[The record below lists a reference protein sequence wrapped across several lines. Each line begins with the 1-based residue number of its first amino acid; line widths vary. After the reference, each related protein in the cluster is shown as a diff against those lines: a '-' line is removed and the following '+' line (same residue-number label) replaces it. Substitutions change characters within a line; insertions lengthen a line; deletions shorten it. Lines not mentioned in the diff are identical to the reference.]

1 MASSSEITPTG
12 ESKGFPPPAII
23 LSDHTPLI
31 MTKETRELTALL
43 VGGTAA
49 ILVLPACF
57 ISPVLVLGTAAV
69 TAVSLPFWPSNR

>member
-1 MASSSEITPTG
+1 
-12 ESKGFPPPAII
+12 
-23 LSDHTPLI
+23 

-69 TAVSLPFWPSNR
+69 TAVSLPFWPSNRWSP